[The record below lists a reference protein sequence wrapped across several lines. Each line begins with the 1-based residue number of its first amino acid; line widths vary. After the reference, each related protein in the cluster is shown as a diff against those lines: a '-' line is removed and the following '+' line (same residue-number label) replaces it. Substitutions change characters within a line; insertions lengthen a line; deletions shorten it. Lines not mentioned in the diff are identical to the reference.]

1 MTFYLGIAFLLGVAF
16 GLSIADDFKKM
27 FKKSKK

>member
-1 MTFYLGIAFLLGVAF
+1 MIFYLGVAFLLGTAF
-16 GLSIADDFKKM
+16 GLSVADDFKKM